1 MRVGVWSFEVEEG
14 SPGDV
19 FNVRC
24 KREGAVQS
32 DAEALDLGGEG
43 YREPVDDD
51 GWGWGV
57 L

>member
-1 MRVGVWSFEVEEG
+1 MKEG

-24 KREGAVQS
+24 KLEGAVQS
-32 DAEALDLGGEG
+32 DAEALYLGGEG
-43 YREPVDDD
+43 HRESVDVD

>member
-1 MRVGVWSFEVEEG
+1 MEEG

-32 DAEALDLGGEG
+32 DAEALGLQFSVQQ
-43 YREPVDDD
+43 RAAHI
-51 GWGWGV
+51 
-57 L
+57 